1 MADLI
6 KPIDSVNP
14 LCTDPTALFNP
25 QSQVDCRP
33 VAVGRFKL
41 QELAGYVGVDGGA
54 QFMTPQFFPANTPL
68 VDMAGTVYTLAQP
81 RLLFYV
87 AYGAAGVVKLDW
99 SNPARAV
106 DGRHQGHGGLAT
118 ATAISNGRV
127 YVADGTGGLVVF
139 K

>member
-1 MADLI
+1 
-6 KPIDSVNP
+6 
-14 LCTDPTALFNP
+14 
-25 QSQVDCRP
+25 
-33 VAVGRFKL
+33 VGRFKL
-41 QELAGYVGVDGGA
+41 QELPGYEALDGGA

-68 VDMAGTVYTLAQP
+68 VDMAGTVYTLEQP

-99 SNPARAV
+99 SNPATPLLLAIK
-106 DGRHQGHGGLAT
+106 DTAGSAT

-127 YVADGTGGLVVF
+127 YVADGAGGLVVF